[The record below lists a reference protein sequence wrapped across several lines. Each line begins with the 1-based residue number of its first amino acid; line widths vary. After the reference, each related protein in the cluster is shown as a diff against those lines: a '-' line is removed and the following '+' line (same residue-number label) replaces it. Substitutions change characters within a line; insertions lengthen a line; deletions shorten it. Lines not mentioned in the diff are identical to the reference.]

1 MNPDMFFTYCML
13 AICLINSLTMI
24 CLWLF
29 VSRLT
34 SIQKQ
39 NGFIMDEINYLRND
53 VEFKAS
59 EIGSRFEDIK
69 DRLIFLESSALY
81 TMPLEPA
88 QLNPRSAA
96 AREMWKKRKA
106 KKLEK
111 KE

>member
-1 MNPDMFFTYCML
+1 MNLELYGVVISAL
-13 AICLINSLTMI
+13 GLIYLMI
-24 CLWLF
+24 RNFRTDVNGQFKSIHEDL
-29 VSRLT
+29 VEIRERL
-34 SIQKQ
+34 S
-39 NGFIMDEINYLRND
+39 
-53 VEFKAS
+53 
-59 EIGSRFEDIK
+59 
-69 DRLIFLESSALY
+69 FLEASSLY